1 MEKEEFE
8 KLAEISFQIIA
19 NVGTAK
25 SMYIQAVQKAKEG
38 DFEGAEKDI
47 DEGDSIFVNGHHAHA
62 DLVAKEAG
70 GEAVVPILLLVHA
83 EDQLMAAETV
93 KILCLE
99 VIELYKKLAE
109 GGK

>member
-1 MEKEEFE
+1 MEPEEFE

-25 SMYIQAVQKAKEG
+25 AMYIQAVQKAKVG
-38 DFEGAEKDI
+38 DFEGATKDI
-47 DEGDSIFVNGHHAHA
+47 KDGDEVFVNGHHAHA
-62 DLVAKEAG
+62 DLVAKEAN
-70 GEAVVPILLLVHA
+70 GEAVIPILLLVHA

-93 KILCLE
+93 KILCQE

-109 GGK
+109 GDK

>member
-8 KLAEISFQIIA
+8 KLAEISFTIIA

-25 SMYIQAVQKAKEG
+25 SMYIEAVQKAKTG
-38 DFEGAEKDI
+38 DFEGAEACIK
-47 DEGDSIFVNGHHAHA
+47 EGDSIYVNGHHAHA
-62 DLVAKEAG
+62 DLVAKEAD
-70 GEAVVPILLLVHA
+70 GEAVTPILLLVHA

-99 VIELYKKLAE
+99 VIELYKKLAK
-109 GGK
+109 GDK